1 MFTLADFS
9 ANEDENYHTENGIE
23 MAKHFGTPEELELM
37 MQIQK
42 DHYARGHIE
51 PSEIEAR
58 NAIVQKYWHHLSGV
72 EDIKEDVAEV
82 KSEVKRRVKRVK
94 EELKDVKE
102 AGKNLAKQSKD
113 VVEAVKGGNRKGRKP
128 ANKKRKPATKK

>member
-1 MFTLADFS
+1 MSTLLIIVGIVAVIAATYAVLLYTGKIKDRDGDFIPDVV
-9 ANEDENYHTENGIE
+9 EDT
-23 MAKHFGTPEELELM
+23 
-37 MQIQK
+37 
-42 DHYARGHIE
+42 
-51 PSEIEAR
+51 
-58 NAIVQKYWHHLSGV
+58 V

-94 EELKDVKE
+94 EELKDVKA

-128 ANKKRKPATKK
+128 ANQKKKTQLLKNKIADGKVFRKF